1 MESADIGHRTQDT
14 NVGRPGGL
22 LEVSRE
28 VPFEHKSG
36 EETPDW
42 ADGEQRKDVR
52 RFKQSLIHCPR
63 VLY

>member
-1 MESADIGHRTQDT
+1 M
-14 NVGRPGGL
+14 
-22 LEVSRE
+22 EVSQE

-36 EETPDW
+36 EEAPDW

-52 RFKQSLIHCPR
+52 RFKQSMGDGLTHCPR